1 MSPVNRIKCA
11 IPSEQGS
18 LYDNRILFYFTAFD
32 IIFIYS
38 QPAPSRVGRKFFKYF
53 LQREKY
59 FFLLFLF
66 FKSSTHSRVVREIGL
81 FWVLWTKKKKLGLVI
96 YTCVYWAIDVYDCAH
111 VCYNFS

>member
-59 FFLLFLF
+59 FFLLFFVFQKFHTFPRCQGDRPILG
-66 FKSSTHSRVVREIGL
+66 VVD
-81 FWVLWTKKKKLGLVI
+81 KKKEVGVGYIYMCVLGNRRVRLRA
-96 YTCVYWAIDVYDCAH
+96 CVL
-111 VCYNFS
+111 